1 MTSQF
6 CISKNPRLL
15 FGRGT
20 VARIVNSASV
30 RVLRRLARWSHR
42 RLPDANPRRWS
53 NEELR
58 MLAPLYSGAVIN
70 VSAGDDG
77 DKSGR
82 VYRDYFLNCSSY
94 CKSNYQRADEA
105 AGDGLRLD
113 LAEDLSG
120 HPELTQRFDVVFTH
134 TVLEHVYEI
143 HRAVENL
150 CLISRDTVIT
160 VVPALQ
166 AYHHE
171 EHVYKDFWRFTPFTL
186 IRLFGNHGFKTV
198 YLNWNRAAVGNVYL
212 LHVASKHPQKWEG
225 KLSIPAHVVSDTLGP
240 GAGYQEMLFGELSQN
255 SRISSIGEEVGSV
268 EACRAA

>member
-1 MTSQF
+1 M
-6 CISKNPRLL
+6 KHPRFL
-15 FGRGT
+15 FGRST

-30 RVLRRLARWSHR
+30 SVLRRLARWSHR
-42 RLPDANPRRWS
+42 RLPDANPRHWS

-70 VSAGDDG
+70 VSAGDDS
-77 DKSGR
+77 DKSGG

-94 CKSNYQRADEA
+94 WKSNYQSVDEA
-105 AGDGLRLD
+105 AGDEVRLD

-120 HPELTQRFDVVFTH
+120 HPELIQGFDVVFTH
-134 TVLEHVYEI
+134 TVLEHVYEV

-171 EHVYKDFWRFTPFTL
+171 EHIYKDFWRFTPFTL
-186 IRLFGNHGFKTV
+186 IRLFGHHGFKTV
-198 YLNWNRAAVGNVYL
+198 YLNWNTAAVGNIYL

-225 KLSIPAHVVSDTLGP
+225 KLSIPAHVIANALGP
-240 GAGYQEMLFGELSQN
+240 GAGYQQMLFGELSQN
-255 SRISSIGEEVGSV
+255 SSISSIRDEVNSV
-268 EACRAA
+268 EACPAA